1 MNCYRDATI
10 EVFSKMVRRLDLVYG
25 GGSNGQMGVVLKV
38 VHLGGCNVLGY
49 GRNTKWWDATDSETV
64 GEVRP
69 IVDMSQRKA

>member
-38 VHLGGCNVLGY
+38 VHLGGCNVLGIIL
-49 GRNTKWWDATDSETV
+49 RTLMSKEVNSETV